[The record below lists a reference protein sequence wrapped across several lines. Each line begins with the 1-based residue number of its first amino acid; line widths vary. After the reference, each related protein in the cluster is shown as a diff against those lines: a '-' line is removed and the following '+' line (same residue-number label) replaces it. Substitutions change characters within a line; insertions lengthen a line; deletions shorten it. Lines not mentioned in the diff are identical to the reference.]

1 MDEAVVLGLLE
12 DGHGL
17 VIGDV
22 LAPAGF
28 HDIGGHVA
36 HGDAPALRVVAAALV
51 QILAAGPA
59 GAHALGVLALVL
71 VQPIGDLLQAHGL
84 VLRFDGLFHGD
95 HVHADAGASGRHHGG
110 DLFQGQEGH
119 PLEEG
124 RHLGMLVHLAA
135 AHIEKL
141 RAAGDELG
149 QNIALF
155 VVGVLPVQIL
165 PVILD
170 QAHPGHVVQQLL
182 QGLPLQLGQLHQ
194 LPDGLGL
201 ADAHLQGH
209 VRHFVAD
216 QVRQAPVFRIVALDA
231 LELGGHPVGD
241 HGHQLGDL
249 GPGLLHHGDGKGQLL
264 LLQGERGGPVAVD
277 VLSHVKSP
285 LSPPQG
291 RFFCM
296 NSP

>member
-1 MDEAVVLGLLE
+1 M
-12 DGHGL
+12 
-17 VIGDV
+17 
-22 LAPAGF
+22 
-28 HDIGGHVA
+28 
-36 HGDAPALRVVAAALV
+36 
-51 QILAAGPA
+51 
-59 GAHALGVLALVL
+59 
-71 VQPIGDLLQAHGL
+71 
-84 VLRFDGLFHGD
+84 
-95 HVHADAGASGRHHGG
+95 HADAGASGRHHGG

-135 AHIEKL
+135 AHIEEL

-149 QNIALF
+149 QHIALF
-155 VVGVLPVQIL
+155 VVGVLSVQVF

-170 QAHPGHVVQQLL
+170 QAHPGHLVQQLL
-182 QGLPLQLGQLHQ
+182 QRFPLQLGQLHQ

-201 ADAHLQGH
+201 ADPHLQGH

-216 QVRQAPVFRIVALDA
+216 QVRQAPVFRVVALDA

-249 GPGLLHHGDGKGQLL
+249 GPGLVHHGDGKGQLL